1 MRLAIRGDASPSNA
15 PTRILRA
22 LGVTAALG
30 VAGTSLGAILGG
42 GLFAALSLMFDNSGC
57 VQILPGYAFLAGAVL
72 GSGFGGIALPL
83 TAWTLPRVA
92 IGRIVAATALGAII
106 GGTAGFLL
114 TDLDLSGSMLGSL
127 VGFGLATS
135 IVGFRNGNGN
145 SKPRMPADER
155 G

>member
-1 MRLAIRGDASPSNA
+1 MQLAIRRDATPTNA

-22 LGVTAALG
+22 LGVTVGLG

-42 GLFAALSLMFDNSGC
+42 GLFAALSLVFDNSGC
-57 VQILPGYAFLAGAVL
+57 VQILPGYAFLGGAVL

-92 IGRIVAATALGAII
+92 IGRIIAATALGAIL
-106 GGTAGFLL
+106 GGTVGFLL
-114 TDLDLSGSMLGSL
+114 TDLDFSGTMMGSL

-135 IVGFRNGNGN
+135 IVGFRNGNRNG
-145 SKPRMPADER
+145 KPRMNADGR